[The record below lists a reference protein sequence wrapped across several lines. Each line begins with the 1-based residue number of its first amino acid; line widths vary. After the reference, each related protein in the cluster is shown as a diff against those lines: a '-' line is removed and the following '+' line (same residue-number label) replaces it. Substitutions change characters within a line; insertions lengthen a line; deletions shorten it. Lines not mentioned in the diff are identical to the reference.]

1 MSAASPSGA
10 GGHESTEDANREQC
24 DRCLERASAEVR
36 AAAAADSGAGAVER
50 LAHALRWAE
59 KALRLCPTFPDARA
73 LRESVGVAAADTEA
87 EAVSV
92 RVAAGLAELD
102 GERLGVDVRVEGGEA
117 LGLLDAEALRV
128 TTADTLDVCV
138 ALALPEADRAD
149 V

>member
-1 MSAASPSGA
+1 M
-10 GGHESTEDANREQC
+10 
-24 DRCLERASAEVR
+24 
-36 AAAAADSGAGAVER
+36 AADVSVGER
-50 LAHALRWAE
+50 LPEGERVCSSLRDADGD
-59 KALRLCPTFPDARA
+59 CDARA

-138 ALALPEADRAD
+138 ALALPEADRAA